1 MEKDITASS
10 KWTYK
15 EFTLLLLLTLVFVP
29 FIIEYLIHGFLLKI
43 FQDRLYSGTATGF
56 LMAIVFTLGVY
67 FIALKPHR
75 LKWCEVG
82 LCRFSKNYWK
92 SIIYWTFILIIASC
106 LILLLMDLL
115 HISVE
120 NTKTEALQ
128 TNKTWFTFSIA
139 FITAAIISPI
149 YEEIFYRGFL
159 YKWMKLRWGV
169 WSGILFSSLIF
180 TIVHIPTYNM
190 LPVNFIS
197 GVVFA
202 WTYEKSGSIIPGMII
217 HGTFN
222 GIAVI
227 LTVL

>member
-1 MEKDITASS
+1 MKENITASS

-29 FIIEYLIHGFLLKI
+29 FFIEYLLHDFLLQV
-43 FQDRLYSGTATGF
+43 FQDRLYSGTTTAF
-56 LMAIVFTLGVY
+56 IMAVVFTIGVY
-67 FIALKPHR
+67 FIALKPHH
-75 LKWCEVG
+75 LKWGEVG

-92 SIIYWTFILIIASC
+92 SIFFWTFILIVISC
-106 LILLLMDLL
+106 LILILMDLL
-115 HISVE
+115 HIGVE
-120 NTKTEALQ
+120 NTKTESLQ
-128 TNKTWFTFSIA
+128 RNKTWFTFSIA
-139 FITAAIISPI
+139 FISAAIISPI

-159 YKWMKLRWGV
+159 YKWIKLRWGV
-169 WSGILFSSLIF
+169 RNGLLLSSIVF
-180 TIVHIPTYNM
+180 TIVHIPTYNT

-202 WTYEKSGSIIPGMII
+202 WTYEKSGSIIPGIII
-217 HGTFN
+217 HSVLN